1 MYLSAA
7 FPFLFL
13 LRLFSFEG
21 ENLLNEVKGQETLT
35 KEQAEIVTSPSGG
48 FLQTAQT
55 WANAG
60 VCSAS
65 CVHVLGSVF
74 VCLLFVVCCLFVV
87 CLLFVVCCLLFVVCC
102 LFVVYCLLFIV
113 YCLLFI
119 VCFTSNLGDWVS

>member
-21 ENLLNEVKGQETLT
+21 ENLLNQVKGQETLT
-35 KEQAEIVTSPSGG
+35 KEQAEIETSPSGG

-60 VCSAS
+60 VCTAS
-65 CVHVLGSVF
+65 CTHVLG
-74 VCLLFVVCCLFVV
+74 LF
-87 CLLFVVCCLLFVVCC
+87 VCCLLFVSQV
-102 LFVVYCLLFIV
+102 I
-113 YCLLFI
+113 
-119 VCFTSNLGDWVS
+119 

>member
-13 LRLFSFEG
+13 LRLFSSGG

-48 FLQTAQT
+48 FFQTAQT
-55 WANAG
+55 WG

-65 CVHVLGSVF
+65 CAHVLGSVF
-74 VCLLFVVCCLFVV
+74 VCCLFYKQ
-87 CLLFVVCCLLFVVCC
+87 FR
-102 LFVVYCLLFIV
+102 
-113 YCLLFI
+113 
-119 VCFTSNLGDWVS
+119 